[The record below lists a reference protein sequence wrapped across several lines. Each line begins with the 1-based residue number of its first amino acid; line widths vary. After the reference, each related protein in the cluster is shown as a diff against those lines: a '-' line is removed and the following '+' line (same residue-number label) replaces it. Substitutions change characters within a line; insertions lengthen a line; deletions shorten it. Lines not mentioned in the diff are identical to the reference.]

1 MNSLS
6 VTIISRNEAQNIEA
20 CLKSV
25 GWASEVV
32 LVDRFSDDGTD
43 GIAEKLGAKVFQ
55 ENWKGYAGQ
64 KNSAVEKAN
73 GNWILSL
80 DADERVSNDLRFEI
94 ESAVNSSSPFDGY
107 YIPRKNFFCGQ
118 WIRYGGWYP
127 DYNLRLF
134 RKGAG
139 HFQERAVHEKVILDG
154 RAGYLKN
161 PLEHYTYRSIRDYIE
176 RLERYSG
183 LAAAEISDR
192 GRWSRW
198 HTLTLRPL
206 FTFLNMYLFRRGILD
221 GTAGLFLAVSYA
233 YYTFLKYYRFY
244 EKHIDH

>member
-25 GWASEVV
+25 DWASEVV
-32 LVDRFSDDGTD
+32 LVDQFSDDGTAE
-43 GIAEKLGAKVFQ
+43 IAEKFGARVFQ

-80 DADERVSNDLRFEI
+80 DADERVSNDLRLEI
-94 ESAVNSSSPFDGY
+94 ESAVNSSFPLDGY
-107 YIPRKNFFCGQ
+107 YIPRKNFLCGQ

-161 PLEHYTYRSIRDYIE
+161 PLEHYTYRSTKDYIE

-183 LAAAEISDR
+183 RAAAEISGR

-206 FTFLNMYLFRRGILD
+206 FTFLNMYFFRRGILD

>member
-6 VTIISRNEAQNIEA
+6 VTIISRNEAKNIEA

-25 GWASEVV
+25 AWASEVV
-32 LVDRFSDDGTD
+32 LVDQFSDDGTAE
-43 GIAEKLGAKVFQ
+43 IAEKFGARVFQ

-64 KNSAVEKAN
+64 KNSAIKKAT

-80 DADERVSNDLRFEI
+80 DADERVSNDLRLEI
-94 ESAVNSSSPFDGY
+94 ESVVNSSSPLDGH

-154 RAGYLKN
+154 SAGYLKN
-161 PLEHYTYRSIRDYIE
+161 PLEHYTYRSTKDYIE

>member
-25 GWASEVV
+25 AWASEVV
-32 LVDRFSDDGTD
+32 LVDQFSDDGTTE
-43 GIAEKLGAKVFQ
+43 IAEKFGARVFQ
-55 ENWKGYAGQ
+55 ENWKGYARQ

-80 DADERVSNDLRFEI
+80 DADERVSNDLRLEI
-94 ESAVNSSSPFDGY
+94 ESAVNSSSPLDGY

-154 RAGYLKN
+154 HAGYLKN
-161 PLEHYTYRSIRDYIE
+161 TLEHYTYRSIKEYIE